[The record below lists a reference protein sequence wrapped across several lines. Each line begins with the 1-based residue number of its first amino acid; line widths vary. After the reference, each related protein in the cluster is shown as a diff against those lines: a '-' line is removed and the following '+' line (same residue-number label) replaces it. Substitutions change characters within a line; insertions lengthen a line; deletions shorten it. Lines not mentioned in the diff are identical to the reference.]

1 MEIYVVK
8 QGDSLYSIG
17 QRYGLSVSQ
26 LTAFNLLT
34 SNDLVVGQTICI
46 PSYKTVHTVRAGD
59 TLLSIAEE
67 YTTTLNQLWR
77 NNQIL
82 GGKSNIYE
90 GQTLVIEY
98 NDMPMLL
105 FVSNGYTYP
114 YIDRDL
120 LRATL
125 PYLTYM
131 TVFTYG
137 FTEDAELIVPDDDE
151 VVKTALE
158 YGTAPIMLRST
169 LGENGMFSNR
179 LSNILLQSE
188 DKQNKLIDNIIAVMR
203 EKGYRGLDI
212 DFEYIYPS
220 DRASYVNF
228 VSLARERLNAL
239 GYFVVVALAPKTSD
253 DQIGLLYEGHDYS
266 ALGEAADYVLIMTYE
281 WGYTYGPP
289 LPVAPIDK
297 VEEVVKYAVSR
308 IPPQKIFM
316 GLPNYGYV
324 WKLPFVKGESK
335 ADSLSNVG
343 AVALAREVGAE
354 IMFDNDAKTPYFT
367 FYRDGIE
374 NICYFE
380 DARSIEAKLD
390 LIRRYSLMGGSWWNI
405 MRFFPQNWV
414 VLNSEFDIDSN
425 N

>member
-8 QGDSLYSIG
+8 SGDSLYSIG
-17 QRYGLSVSQ
+17 RRYGVTASQ
-26 LTAFNLLT
+26 LQAYNLI
-34 SNDLVVGQTICI
+34 SNESLVVGQTICI
-46 PSYKTVHTVRAGD
+46 PSYKTVYTVRAGD
-59 TLLSIAEE
+59 TLLSIADQ
-67 YTTTLNQLWR
+67 YGVSVNQLWR

-82 GGKSNIYE
+82 GGKDNIYE

-98 NDMPMLL
+98 GDTPEMS
-105 FVSNGYTYP
+105 FASNGYTYP

-125 PYLTYM
+125 PYLTFM

-137 FTEDAELIVPDDDE
+137 FTEDADLIIPNDDE
-151 VVKTALE
+151 VIRISKE
-158 YGTAPIMLRST
+158 YGTSPIMLLST
-169 LGENGMFSNR
+169 LGENGKFSNA
-179 LSNILLQSE
+179 LSNSLLQSV
-188 DKQNKLIDNIIAVMR
+188 DKQNKLIDQIINVMG

-220 DRASYVNF
+220 DKNAFADF
-228 VSLARERLNAL
+228 VSLARNRLNEL
-239 GYFVVVALAPKTSD
+239 GYFVVVALAPKISD
-253 DQIGLLYEGHDYS
+253 DQSGLLYEGHDY
-266 ALGEAADYVLIMTYE
+266 ALLGAVADYVLIMTYE

-308 IPPQKIFM
+308 IPADKIFM
-316 GLPNYGYV
+316 GMPNYGYV

-354 IMFDNDAKTPYFT
+354 ILFDDNAKTPYFT
-367 FYRDGIE
+367 FYRDGVE

-380 DARSIEAKLD
+380 DARSVKSKLD
-390 LIRRYSLMGGSWWNI
+390 LIKKYSLLGGSWWNI
-405 MRFFPQNWV
+405 MRFFPQNWA
-414 VLNSEFDIDSN
+414 VLNYEFNID
-425 N
+425 